1 MTARVLYN
9 YILVRLGLRKILPAE
24 IVNKKRVRRQEDKIP
39 FAHSLDDNILY
50 ADAIE
55 SRFARKEVIK
65 RLEKAAD
72 SIHRKYN
79 LKFLVYELYRSPEK
93 QAKLRER
100 DRNEII
106 QRHPDLSEEQ
116 IQSAL
121 NRISAGVGGSG
132 HQVGAAVDL
141 TLCDMNG
148 IPLDM
153 GTSYLEHDEKTATHS
168 KRISKEQHRNRR
180 ILLDAMEEAGFAN
193 YPGEWWHFCYGDKMW
208 AAYKHKLYAL
218 YGEGPKK
225 LPSVD
230 GTDGSEGLME

>member
-9 YILVRLGLRKILPAE
+9 YILVRIGLRRILPAE
-24 IVNKKRVRRQEDKIP
+24 IVNRKAVRREITECSFVQ
-39 FAHSLDDNILY
+39 SLNDNILY
-50 ADAIE
+50 ADTIE
-55 SRFARKEVIK
+55 SRFARKEVIR
-65 RLEKAAD
+65 RLEEAAD
-72 SIHRKYN
+72 SVHLKYG

-100 DRNEII
+100 DRNEIV
-106 QRHPDLSEEQ
+106 QRHPDLSEDQ

-141 TLCDMNG
+141 TLCDENG
-148 IPLDM
+148 SLLDM
-153 GTSYLEHDEKTATHS
+153 GTRYLEHNEKTATHS
-168 KRISKEQHRNRR
+168 KRISKEQRQNRR
-180 ILLDAMEEAGFAN
+180 ILLDAMKEAGFAN

-208 AAYKHKLYAL
+208 AAYKHKRYAL
-218 YGEGPKK
+218 YGDGQNK

-230 GTDGSEGLME
+230 GSEGMMES

>member
-9 YILVRLGLRKILPAE
+9 YILVRIGLRRILPAE
-24 IVNKKRVRRQEDKIP
+24 IVNRKAVRREITECSFVQ
-39 FAHSLDDNILY
+39 SLNDNILY
-50 ADAIE
+50 ADTIE
-55 SRFARKEVIK
+55 SRFARKEVIR
-65 RLEKAAD
+65 RLEEAAD
-72 SIHRKYN
+72 SAHLKYG

-100 DRNEII
+100 DRNEIV
-106 QRHPDLSEEQ
+106 QRHPDLSEDQ

-141 TLCDMNG
+141 TLCDEDG
-148 IPLDM
+148 SLLDM
-153 GTSYLEHDEKTATHS
+153 GTRYLEHNEKTAKHS
-168 KRISKEQHRNRR
+168 KRISKEQRQNRR
-180 ILLDAMEEAGFAN
+180 ILLDAMKEAGFAN

-208 AAYKHKLYAL
+208 AAYKYKRYAL
-218 YGEGPKK
+218 YGDAQKK

-230 GTDGSEGLME
+230 GSEGMMES